1 MGKKKLTRI
10 RAQKQAHEQDQLQSQ
25 LKDQEPKPDQFR
37 DRVPEQEPDT
47 APGLETEPEPETG
60 TELETETGTEP
71 EPETGTELETETE
84 TELYEHYRYVV
95 DPGQSMLRIDK
106 YLSARIENASR
117 TRIQAAAQAGNILVN
132 ESTVKPNYR
141 VKPLD
146 IIQILLPNPPR
157 EIELIPQ
164 DLPVSVVYEDDD
176 LIVVDKAAG
185 MVVHPAYGNYS
196 GTLMNALM
204 FHFRDLPLFNT
215 GELRPGL
222 VHRIDKNTS
231 GLLVVAKNEYAHNR
245 LARQF
250 FKRTT
255 GRLYTALVWGTPEP
269 AEGTITGN
277 VGRNIRDR
285 KIMQVFHDGSQG
297 KHAVTHYRIIEPLGY
312 VSLVECRLE
321 TGRTHQI
328 RVHMAWKGHPL
339 FNDEEYGGHRILKGT
354 TFTKYQQFV
363 RNCFEMLPRQA
374 LHARTLSFDHPVTG
388 KRLYFE
394 APIPPDMVAVIE
406 KWRNYVSGRD

>member
-1 MGKKKLTRI
+1 MGKKQLTRI
-10 RAQKQAHEQDQLQSQ
+10 RAQKQEQDQYQDQLQEQDPMPDLSRDQ
-25 LKDQEPKPDQFR
+25 LHGQEP
-37 DRVPEQEPDT
+37 VT
-47 APGLETEPEPETG
+47 APEYETGLES
-60 TELETETGTEP
+60 
-71 EPETGTELETETE
+71 ETE

-106 YLSARIENASR
+106 YLSARIENVSR
-117 TRIQAAAQAGNILVN
+117 TRVQAAAQAGNILVN
-132 ESTVKPNYR
+132 ESAVKPNYR
-141 VKPLD
+141 IKPLD
-146 IIQILLPNPPR
+146 VIQILLPNPPR

-204 FHFRDLPLFNT
+204 YHFRDLPLFNT

-231 GLLVVAKNEYAHNR
+231 GLLVVAKNEYAHNK

-250 FKRTT
+250 FNRTT

-374 LHARTLSFDHPVTG
+374 LHARTLSFNHPVSG

-394 APIPPDMVAVIE
+394 SPVPKDMVSVIE